1 MKRDTSRARERPAGY
16 LPALRFDLLTPVYD
30 PVVALTT
37 REHKFKAT
45 LLHLAELDHSQR
57 VLDVGCGTGTLAIE
71 AAKRHP
77 GIEMVGIDGDPAVL
91 ARARHKAA
99 AADVRVGFEQA
110 YSTDLPF
117 PDHSFDRVLS
127 SLFFHHLPAD
137 QKHRTFAEVA
147 RVLAPGGRLH
157 VADWGKPS
165 GLAMRLLAWPL
176 QLLDGVEYT
185 ADNIAGRLPDYMRSA
200 GLTDVAVDTAFP
212 TAFGTM
218 ALYRADRP

>member
-1 MKRDTSRARERPAGY
+1 MKRDTPGSRERPAGY

-30 PVVALTT
+30 PVVAFTT
-37 REHKFKAT
+37 REHKFKTT
-45 LLHLAELDHSQR
+45 LLLLAELDHGQR

-71 AAKRHP
+71 AVKRHP

-91 ARARHKAA
+91 ARARRKATVA
-99 AADVRVGFEQA
+99 KVQAGFEQA
-110 YSTDLPF
+110 YSTHLPF

-137 QKHRTFAEVA
+137 QKRHTFSEVA

-185 ADNIAGRLPDYMRSA
+185 ADNIAGRLPDYMASA
-200 GLTDVAVDTAFP
+200 GLTNVAVQTTFP

-218 ALYRADRP
+218 ALYRAERP